1 MPPISNIDLTHPVG
15 GDATNGTYGVRQQF
29 VLTKTKLQE
38 VITAYNALE
47 TAVAAIPDLPP
58 SGPLGL
64 QLLESDDAVDVFPL
78 LGIDGIGRIIATA
91 TAAGPILDQ
100 LGFEYGTVGSDR
112 GWIKFGMK
120 NAESLKINWFNLD
133 ISGYTSLSY
142 PLQFNSKV
150 FAIFTG
156 IHSIP
161 DSSWGK
167 NSSIFSDGMGN
178 LTGISFDASRGGLK
192 SIVAIG
198 I

>member
-1 MPPISNIDLTHPVG
+1 
-15 GDATNGTYGVRQQF
+15 
-29 VLTKTKLQE
+29 LQE

-58 SGPLGL
+58 TGTLGL
-64 QLLESDDAVDVFPL
+64 QLLDADDAPDVFSL
-78 LGIDGIGRIIATA
+78 LGIGGIGQIIATA
-91 TAAGPILDQ
+91 ASASPILDQ
-100 LGFEYGTVGSDR
+100 LGFEYGLVGTDR

-133 ISGYTSLSY
+133 ISGYTSLAY
-142 PLQFNSKV
+142 PLQFNTKV
-150 FAIFTG
+150 FAVLTG

-167 NSSIFSDGMGN
+167 NSSVFTDGLGN
-178 LTGISFDASRGGLK
+178 LTGINVDTSRGGLK

>member
-15 GDATNGTYGVRQQF
+15 GDATNGTYGVRQQL

-38 VITAYNALE
+38 VINAYNALE
-47 TAVAAIPDLPP
+47 TAVAAIPALPP
-58 SGPLGL
+58 SGALGL
-64 QLLESDDAVDVFPL
+64 QLLDADDAPDVFSL
-78 LGIDGIGRIIATA
+78 LGIDGIGQIIATSTEA
-91 TAAGPILDQ
+91 SPILNQ
-100 LGFEYGTVGSDR
+100 LGFEYGIVGTDR

-133 ISGYTSLSY
+133 VSGYMSLAY
-142 PLQFNSKV
+142 PLQFNTKV
-150 FAIFTG
+150 FAVLTG

-167 NSSIFSDGMGN
+167 NSSIFTDGLGN
-178 LTGISFDASRGGLK
+178 LTGISVDTSRGGLK